1 MIKSKKAHVSSGCR
15 IGLILHRLKTTR
27 EGFAGP
33 GKTGEKGEGSL
44 VAVPRGGSEDD
55 RSSRKL

>member
-1 MIKSKKAHVSSGCR
+1 MSSGCR